1 MKLNLLP
8 LLTGAV
14 ALTLV
19 TAPTIVQAQ
28 SGETQTQRKLT
39 SVELTETQRTQ
50 LKEIRRNTRSQ
61 IEAILT
67 TEQKRQLESSRKGDR
82 QQRTAFAAMNFS
94 PQQQTQ
100 IKSIMRSAKTRTDA
114 IFTAEQRQQI
124 KRNMEQKRQ
133 QQQN

>member
-8 LLTGAV
+8 LFTGAI

-28 SGETQTQRKLT
+28 SGETQTQRKLA

-61 IEAILT
+61 IEAVLT

-82 QQRTAFAAMNFS
+82 QQRTAFAAMNLL

-100 IKSIMRSAKTRTDA
+100 IKSIDLLRESGSEGKFKVEDCG
-114 IFTAEQRQQI
+114 
-124 KRNMEQKRQ
+124 N
-133 QQQN
+133 